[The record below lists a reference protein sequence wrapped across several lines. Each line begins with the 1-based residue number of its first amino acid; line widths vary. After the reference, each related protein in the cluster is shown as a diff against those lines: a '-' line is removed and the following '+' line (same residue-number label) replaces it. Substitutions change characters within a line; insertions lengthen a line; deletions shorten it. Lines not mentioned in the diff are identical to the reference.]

1 VFLKGVGLEALWRDA
16 LALVAIGAGLFSAR
30 VLRLHRR
37 ICNRT

>member
-1 VFLKGVGLEALWRDA
+1 VFLKGVVLAVLWRDA

-30 VLRLHRR
+30 VLGLHRC